1 MHVDHT
7 RGLIAA
13 PFTPMTADG
22 QVDLS
27 RIAPLVEFLYRNGV
41 AGAFICGTTGEG
53 LSLSTT
59 ERIQIVQHW
68 TQTAPKDFRVI
79 AHVGHCSL
87 PECKALAEQAQRAGA
102 FAIAAMSPFFFRP
115 QSVGMLVEFCREV
128 AAAAPATPFYYY
140 HIPSMTGV
148 DLPMAD
154 FLRAASARIPTLAG
168 MKFTHTNLTEYAE
181 CRRISN
187 GQYDLLFGR
196 DELLLSALQAG
207 ATGAVGTDYNF
218 LAPAFLRILDTFG
231 KGDLD
236 TAQTYQRKVNA
247 IIDILFKS
255 PCGFH
260 VAAKAVMRMIG
271 FDCGAVRLPLRNPD
285 PAEYEVLQQALN
297 AVGLMEI
304 CSR

>member
-1 MHVDHT
+1 MQINHT

-13 PFTPMTADG
+13 PFTPMTANG
-22 QVDLS
+22 EVDIG
-27 RIAPLVEFLYRNGV
+27 RIASQVEFLCRNGV
-41 AGAFICGTTGEG
+41 SGAFVCGTTGEG
-53 LSLSTT
+53 LSLSTG
-59 ERIQIVQHW
+59 ERIQVVQRW
-68 TQTAPKDFRVI
+68 TQAAPKDFRVI
-79 AHVGHCSL
+79 VQVGHCSL
-87 PECKALAEQAQRAGA
+87 PECKALAEEAQRAGA

-115 QSVGMLVEFCREV
+115 QSVGILVEFCREV

-140 HIPSMTGV
+140 HIPSMTGI

-154 FLRAASARIPTLAG
+154 FLRAGAARIPTLAG

-181 CRRISN
+181 CRKIRD

-218 LAPAFLRILDTFG
+218 LAPAFLRILDAFG
-231 KGDLD
+231 KRDLE
-236 TAQTYQRKVNA
+236 TAQIYQRKVNA
-247 IIDILFKS
+247 IIDILFKF

-271 FDCGAVRLPLRNPD
+271 FDCGPVRLPLRNPD
-285 PAEYEVLQQALN
+285 PAEYQELEVSLRRA
-297 AVGLMEI
+297 GLFDL
-304 CSR
+304 CCR